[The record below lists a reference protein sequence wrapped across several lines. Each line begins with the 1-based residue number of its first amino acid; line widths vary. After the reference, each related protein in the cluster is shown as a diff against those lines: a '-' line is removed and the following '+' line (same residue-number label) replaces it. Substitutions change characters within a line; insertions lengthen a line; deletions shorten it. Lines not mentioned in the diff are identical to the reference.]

1 MDFVGLGC
9 DRICEV
15 SYKLIGHLIY
25 TLFMLNNGPQR
36 FLIRQSCFAWPDPV
50 DPPPPPPVS
59 AFPSTPAVGEGT

>member
-25 TLFMLNNGPQR
+25 MVGGRFMKRTFKHLPFECCQCNQ
-36 FLIRQSCFAWPDPV
+36 
-50 DPPPPPPVS
+50 
-59 AFPSTPAVGEGT
+59 E

>member
-25 TLFMLNNGPQR
+25 MKQERYFNLTINLIWSIFLDQNPTTL
-36 FLIRQSCFAWPDPV
+36 S
-50 DPPPPPPVS
+50 
-59 AFPSTPAVGEGT
+59 

>member
-25 TLFMLNNGPQR
+25 NVKGI
-36 FLIRQSCFAWPDPV
+36 LIRNN
-50 DPPPPPPVS
+50 
-59 AFPSTPAVGEGT
+59 E

>member
-25 TLFMLNNGPQR
+25 DLAYEIMTIPGP
-36 FLIRQSCFAWPDPV
+36 PV
-50 DPPPPPPVS
+50 PPPTQFG
-59 AFPSTPAVGEGT
+59 AT

>member
-25 TLFMLNNGPQR
+25 IVCGQFILTCFILLLKDKHQ
-36 FLIRQSCFAWPDPV
+36 QSR
-50 DPPPPPPVS
+50 
-59 AFPSTPAVGEGT
+59 TRLLRMEL

>member
-25 TLFMLNNGPQR
+25 TF
-36 FLIRQSCFAWPDPV
+36 
-50 DPPPPPPVS
+50 VS
-59 AFPSTPAVGEGT
+59 AQPTVFGLFVSA

>member
-25 TLFMLNNGPQR
+25 T
-36 FLIRQSCFAWPDPV
+36 V
-50 DPPPPPPVS
+50 
-59 AFPSTPAVGEGT
+59 

>member
-25 TLFMLNNGPQR
+25 DVNYLSVKNEYLVPLDNVETMN
-36 FLIRQSCFAWPDPV
+36 V
-50 DPPPPPPVS
+50 DGKIQHS
-59 AFPSTPAVGEGT
+59 LL